1 MVRRW
6 GLGGR
11 SGSLKKG
18 LEGLVGRQA
27 GRSFGGLLRFV
38 PPAAGHLV
46 PSSSQIYSDAI
57 LQLVLSGCSQ
67 PGGQDLQV
75 VDQPGEGMLELEG
88 GDAS

>member
-18 LEGLVGRQA
+18 LVGRP

-38 PPAAGHLV
+38 PPAGHP

-57 LQLVLSGCSQ
+57 LQLVLSGFSQ